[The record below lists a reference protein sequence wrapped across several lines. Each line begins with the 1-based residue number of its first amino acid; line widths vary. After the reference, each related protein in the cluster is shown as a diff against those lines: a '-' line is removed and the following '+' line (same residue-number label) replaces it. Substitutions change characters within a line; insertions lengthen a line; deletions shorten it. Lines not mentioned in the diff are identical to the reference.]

1 MPISRNFAKEA
12 LRIHRNFI
20 APYSNMGAGSNPPG
34 GVALGKEQRMKRI
47 VVSLVVS
54 VLMALMVAVP
64 GFGQTT
70 TTATLVGAGDIARC
84 TLENNAEATAAL
96 LEDIPGTVYTLG
108 DNAYPDGRR
117 IDFARCYDNFRLSD
131 GSIYDTTRTTYWG
144 QDEQDDPLETPDDI
158 KARTMPSLGNHEY
171 LTEGAQ
177 PYFDYFSAQNGFEI
191 GTVPSPVPNT
201 PNNPGLTPGKGYYSY
216 DRGNWHIVAL
226 NSNCGKVGGCGKNS
240 TQGKWL
246 QKNLANTANQQCTLA
261 YFHHPLYSSGNNV
274 ASPEVKPLW
283 NMLFA
288 EGADVILSGHGH
300 RYERYAP
307 MTPEGALDTQNGI
320 RQFVVGTG
328 GEPGGDEIHLDN
340 APNLE
345 VVKTG
350 TSGVL
355 KLDVSAGSYSWEFV
369 PIAGQTFTD
378 SGSGSCH

>member
-1 MPISRNFAKEA
+1 
-12 LRIHRNFI
+12 
-20 APYSNMGAGSNPPG
+20 
-34 GVALGKEQRMKRI
+34 MKRI

-54 VLMALMVAVP
+54 VLMAMMVAVP
-64 GFGQTT
+64 VFGQTT

-96 LEDIPGTVYTLG
+96 LEDIPGTVYTIG
-108 DNAYPDGRR
+108 DNVQGDGRR
-117 IDFARCYDNFRLSD
+117 IEFARCYDNFRLSD
-131 GSIYDTTRTTYWG
+131 GSIYDTSRTTYWG

-226 NSNCGKVGGCGKNS
+226 NSNCSKVGGCGKNS

-246 QKNLANTANQQCTLA
+246 KNNLANTTNQQCTLA
-261 YFHHPLYSSGNNV
+261 YFHHALYTSGNNA

-283 NMLFA
+283 NMLYA
-288 EGADVILSGHGH
+288 EGAEVILSGHGH

-307 MTPEGALDTQNGI
+307 MTPAGVLDTQNGI

-328 GEPGGDEIHLDN
+328 GEPGGDEVHLDN

-355 KLDVSAGSYSWEFV
+355 KLDLSAGSYSWEFV